1 LFGCPGL
8 LSEESSGELRVMLRQ
23 VYYEGELKKM
33 VNLSWDLMNA
43 RGSQEDAGIYL
54 SVLLDHSNTLDKE
67 RQLETLLQIDVNVA
81 EEFEDL
87 KSFIY
92 QNPVSLSTLKFTGIS
107 SISCTCRTCD
117 SVTWGH
123 TFTTFWTIPLPS
135 SSSSSGGGGRR
146 RRRDVVDLE
155 KCAHDI
161 FNEEIDDLCMKC
173 YKSAQ
178 GNCSTLLP
186 EILVFRIPR
195 VDPFNCVNRS
205 LVCFPLKGL
214 SLKDMNGEYEYDL
227 CGVVNRYG
235 NAYGGH
241 FTSIVKYGED
251 DSSVSKHKLDSSSFI
266 ESADAFLL
274 FYSRVKE
281 HSTQYAEQERQSKQ
295 MFQNSRNF
303 E

>member
-1 LFGCPGL
+1 MFLGYINSTLQCLFGCPGL
-8 LSEESSGELRVMLRQ
+8 LSEESSGELRDMLRQ

-135 SSSSSGGGGRR
+135 SSSSGGGRRR

-155 KCAHDI
+155 KCAYDI

-205 LVCFPLKGL
+205 LVRFPLKGL
-214 SLKDMNGEYEYDL
+214 SLKDVNGEYEYDL

-235 NAYGGH
+235 NTEKGH
-241 FTSIVKYGED
+241 FISMVKHGDEWYFCN
-251 DSSVSKHKLDSSSFI
+251 DSLVSQMIWMSDTI
-266 ESADAFLL
+266 ESQDAFLL
-274 FYSRVKE
+274 MYSKSENRIPKT
-281 HSTQYAEQERQSKQ
+281 SIK
-295 MFQNSRNF
+295 
-303 E
+303 